1 MSSILFFISQFDN
14 FYQHDSHELLTLI
27 LDGLITESKLLYK
40 KQLENINSQK
50 YSQLSNLFNNIEDG
64 DLPIEDSFDDDSIY
78 PLKHIFYGKL
88 NSSVKCL
95 NCSETNKTYKETF
108 SILGLPIPIEY
119 RLYIHLIPLKS
130 VMSVKL
136 CIKVTENLL
145 LKGIIQKIS
154 EITKLEISSGIFYS
168 VFKDKLQKIY
178 DLNESVTEINNT
190 FLFFK
195 EIKKEMT
202 NKTTF
207 FIIYFTVYDE
217 DMLNETLYF
226 EDLLRFKVSSF
237 PRVFAF
243 EQEEK
248 ITHIFTEM
256 SNYTANYIEKDDY
269 LLVIKSIRNE
279 NFQKWECV
287 FCNKYKSVNFYC
299 GCLRNFRCGKNFSLE
314 KLSNRINVATTQTH
328 IEIHLLLK
336 KKRIKYKELN
346 LSRDMSNRVSTETKL
361 NLYNLMSY
369 FTEEE
374 KLDEKITCAKCNG
387 PQNCM
392 KKLEYSKFPKI
403 LIFSLKRFKLNFT
416 NKNNKKNYNFSEK
429 LNFLIDFPIDNLDV
443 SKYNSESKAKYEL
456 YAVCYHH
463 GNINSGHYTSVCKIN
478 NIWLEFNDKNIK
490 EFNQNEIVN
499 EDAYI
504 LFYQRKN

>member
-1 MSSILFFISQFDN
+1 
-14 FYQHDSHELLTLI
+14 LTLI
-27 LDGLITESKLLYK
+27 LDGLITESKILFK
-40 KQLENINSQK
+40 KSQENINSQK
-50 YSQLSNLFNNIEDG
+50 YSQLTNLFSNIEDG
-64 DLPIEDSFDDDSIY
+64 DLPIEDSFEDDSIY
-78 PLKHIFYGKL
+78 PLKHIFHGKI
-88 NSSVKCL
+88 NSSVRCL

-108 SILGLPIPIEY
+108 SILGLPIPIEH
-119 RLYIHLIPLKS
+119 RLYIYFIPLKS
-130 VMSVKL
+130 VMSIRL
-136 CIKVTENLL
+136 CIKANENLL

-154 EITKLEISSGIFYS
+154 QITKSEITSGIFYS
-168 VFKDKLQKIY
+168 IFKQKIQKIY

-195 EIKKEMT
+195 ETQKEVM
-202 NKTTF
+202 NKSIF
-207 FIIYFTVYDE
+207 FIIYFSVYD
-217 DMLNETLYF
+217 DDLLIETLYF
-226 EDLLRFKVSSF
+226 EDLVKFKVSSF

-243 EQEEK
+243 EREEK
-248 ITHIFTEM
+248 ISHIYTEM
-256 SNYTANYIEKDDY
+256 SNFTSNYIEKDDY
-269 LLVIKSIRNE
+269 SLLIKAMRNE
-279 NFQKWECV
+279 NNQKWECV

-299 GCLRNFRCGKNFSLE
+299 GCLKNFLGLKNFSLE
-314 KLSNRINVATTQTH
+314 KLSNRINLTCSQPQ
-328 IEIHLLLK
+328 IEFHLLLK
-336 KKRIKYKELN
+336 KKRLKYKELN
-346 LSRDMSNRVSTETKL
+346 ICRDMTNRITADTKF

-374 KLDEKITCAKCNG
+374 KLDEKLTCANCNG

-416 NKNNKKNYNFSEK
+416 NKNNKKNFNFSEK
-429 LNFLIDFPIDNLDV
+429 LNFLIDFPVDNLDL
-443 SKYNSESKAKYEL
+443 SKYNPDSNASYGL

-463 GNINSGHYTSVCKIN
+463 GNINSGHYTTVCKIN
-478 NIWLEFNDKNIK
+478 NIWFEFNDKNIK